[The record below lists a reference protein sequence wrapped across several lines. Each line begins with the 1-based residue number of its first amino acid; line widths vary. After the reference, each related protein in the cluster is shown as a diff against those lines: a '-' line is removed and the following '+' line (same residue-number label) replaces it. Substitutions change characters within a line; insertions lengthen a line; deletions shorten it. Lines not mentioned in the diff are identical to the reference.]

1 SIHRKIEPLLIQY
14 GTNRNVSV
22 RISGKNIS
30 ETMKYIHTVWE
41 SMAPNTPFKYEF
53 YDSKFDAMYK
63 KEEQF
68 ANACSLFALIAI
80 IITCL
85 GLWGQIIFISNNK
98 SKEIGIR
105 KVNGATIKDILIML
119 NKDFIK
125 WVFVAFIIACPI
137 AYYAMS
143 KWLENFAYKT
153 NLSWWVFVLAGVFTL
168 IIAMLTVSWQSYQAA
183 TQNPV
188 DSLKDE

>member
-1 SIHRKIEPLLIQY
+1 MEISLLKGRNVSPNDKNQCIVNEAAFKAFELKDSIGGKISIMGQEKEIIGIMKDFNFGSIHRKIEPLLIQY

-22 RISGKNIS
+22 RIAGKNIS

-98 SKEIGIR
+98 SKE
-105 KVNGATIKDILIML
+105 
-119 NKDFIK
+119 
-125 WVFVAFIIACPI
+125 
-137 AYYAMS
+137 
-143 KWLENFAYKT
+143 
-153 NLSWWVFVLAGVFTL
+153 
-168 IIAMLTVSWQSYQAA
+168 
-183 TQNPV
+183 
-188 DSLKDE
+188 